1 MEQYKKLIIIYLL
14 VLFCENILG
23 KCDNSSTTV
32 NGNKIK
38 CKNELIFEE
47 NFNRLSVDNDY
58 AEEDNY
64 YYLNS
69 SVWKREIKI
78 PLDPDYEFCVYHK
91 LEKGLRVE
99 DGLLKIKPHLLE
111 DFYGENITYF
121 GRLQLADCTGI
132 LPGECSRNAIGFH
145 ILPPVLSRRLTTHD
159 SFSFRY
165 GKIEIRAKFPE
176 GDWLYPELWLA
187 PKYTTYGIGYASGRV
202 ILGMARGN
210 EGLIKNDGS
219 LEDYSS
225 RVVEFGLRTGPL
237 GASGN
242 ITEEKVTKRHD
253 SGSWTR
259 DFHVYTT
266 IWNSTGFIFK
276 IDGEVVGQLRGGSRQ
291 AEDQNR
297 MAPYDL
303 EFYLMLG
310 VGVGGVRVFPDGTRT
325 GNYEK
330 PWKNNGAKAVLRFW
344 QAKDQWLPSWKR
356 ENARKTA
363 LEVDYIK
370 VWSV

>member
-1 MEQYKKLIIIYLL
+1 MEYKKYIIVNLL
-14 VLFCENILG
+14 VIFCGDTLA
-23 KCDNSSTTV
+23 KCDDSSTTV
-32 NGNKIK
+32 NGIKVK
-38 CKNELIFEE
+38 CKNELILEE
-47 NFNRLSVDNDY
+47 NFNRIAVDEYY

-64 YYLNS
+64 IYLNS
-69 SVWKREIKI
+69 SLWKKEIKI

-99 DGLLKIKPHLLE
+99 NGFLKIIPSLLE
-111 DFYGENITYF
+111 DSYGENITYF

-132 LPGECSRNAIGFH
+132 LPGECSRQATGFH
-145 ILPPVLSRRLTTHD
+145 ILPPVLSRRLTTKD

-176 GDWLYPELWLA
+176 GDWIYPEMWLA
-187 PKYTTYGIGYASGRV
+187 PKYTTSGVGYASGRI

-225 RVVEFGLRTGPL
+225 NILEFGLRTGPL
-237 GASGN
+237 GTSGN
-242 ITEEKVTKRHD
+242 VTEEKVTKRSN
-253 SGSWTR
+253 SGPWTR
-259 DFHVYTT
+259 GFHTYTT
-266 IWNSTGFIFK
+266 IWNPDGFIFK
-276 IDGEVVGQLRGGSRQ
+276 VDGELVGQLRSSRQ
-291 AEDQNR
+291 SEDQNR

-310 VGVGGVRVFPDGTRT
+310 VGVGGIRVFPDGTRT

-330 PWKNNGAKAVLRFW
+330 PWKNVGAKAMLRFW

-363 LEVDYIK
+363 FEVDYIK